1 MTNNNEADAPSPSP
15 QEKALK
21 RKENKAAY
29 QRLYYENNKERLLQH
44 RGKKFVCS
52 LCGGQYTK
60 THTTTHFKTSKH
72 TKAVKMQAQ
81 LTNLPPDLVATLIS
95 RVIGQPES
103 ALKDLIISV
112 YKNEQAE
119 GPPPQQQEAEEAEG
133 GQQDQP

>member
-1 MTNNNEADAPSPSP
+1 MVNNEVDTPSPSP

-29 QRLYYENNKERLLQH
+29 QRLYYENNKARLLEH

-81 LTNLPPDLVATLIS
+81 LTNLPPDLVANLIA
-95 RVIGQPES
+95 RVVGQPES

-133 GQQDQP
+133 VQDQP